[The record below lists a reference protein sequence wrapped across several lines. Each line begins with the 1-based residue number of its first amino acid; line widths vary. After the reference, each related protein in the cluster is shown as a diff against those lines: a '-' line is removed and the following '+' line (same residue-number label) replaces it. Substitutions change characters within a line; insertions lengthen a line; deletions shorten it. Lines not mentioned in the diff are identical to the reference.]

1 MIQSREYLDL
11 AERKKSWGWAPAI
24 ALTLAAGLL
33 IIAASDVL
41 ARQGLGGGEFLFW
54 TGLAVLIFPP
64 ALRLTA
70 SRASRRERIAVVVL
84 AGLAFY
90 AVKVMQSPYAFTYA
104 DEFIHAFN
112 VTQIQRSGGLF
123 QPNPILQV
131 TPYYPG
137 LEIVTSALVSM
148 GGLSVFSAGV
158 IVIGLA
164 RLILMLSLYLFYE
177 QVGGS
182 GRVAGMAALIYASNP
197 NFLFWSSQFSY
208 ESLAL
213 PLAMMVLF
221 IIARRDRENN
231 QANYRALTLLAVLG
245 ILVVVI
251 THHLSSYFLVGFLTI
266 WVILS
271 VLIPLNAL
279 YWLGIRS
286 VDRDQQSSYRVAPFF
301 YNGIKFKKT
310 ALARIRGPRWLA
322 LVALLMAVAWLA
334 VVATNTLSYLFPVL
348 GGALGSV
355 VNIAFGLQSPRLLF
369 TTPTN
374 TSLPLWA
381 QLVALLSVLIALA
394 GAPLGIIKYWQRY
407 RGKGVTLILVLMGLA
422 YFGFLVLRLSP
433 QAWETA
439 NRASE
444 FLYLGLAFLLAIG
457 AVELWRQSRFPWI
470 GKIFFTFCV
479 TILVFGGVIAG
490 WPQGLVL
497 QQPSVAQVG
506 SFIIVPEGQSVAQW
520 TLAAL
525 GPGNRIGSDPS
536 NARLLLLY
544 GDQVAYS
551 SSTPDIQGIL
561 RSPTFPNWQLQE
573 LRKYSIGYLVVDK
586 RLVSR
591 DAMTGYFFNPS
602 QAAAVSLNTGG
613 ISSNFLNGS
622 QLVDPRDYAKFDQV
636 AGVSRIL
643 DSGNIIIYDFIK
655 VPASK

>member
-1 MIQSREYLDL
+1 MQAREFLDRS
-11 AERKKSWGWAPAI
+11 ERRRSWGWAPAI

-41 ARQGLGGGEFLFW
+41 ARQGLGGSEILFW
-54 TGLAVLIFPP
+54 IGLAVLVMPP

-70 SRASRRERIAVVVL
+70 SRASRRERMAIVVL
-84 AGLAFY
+84 TGLAFY
-90 AVKVMQSPYAFTYA
+90 AVKVMQSPYGFTYA

-112 VTQIQRSGGLF
+112 VNQIQRSGGLF
-123 QPNPILQV
+123 QPNPILPV

-137 LEIVTSALVSM
+137 LEILTSSLVSM
-148 GGLSVFSAGV
+148 GGMDVFTAGL

-213 PLAMMVLF
+213 PLAMLVLF

-231 QANYRALTLLAVLG
+231 PANYRALTILAVLG
-245 ILVVVI
+245 LAVVII

-266 WVILS
+266 WAVLS
-271 VLIPLNAL
+271 ILIPLNAL
-279 YWLGIRS
+279 RWLGIRS
-286 VDRDQQSSYRVAPFF
+286 VDRTRPVSYLVAPFF

-322 LVALLMAVAWLA
+322 LVAILMAGAWLILVAWI
-334 VVATNTLSYLFPVL
+334 TISYLYPVL
-348 GGALGSV
+348 SRAILSIF
-355 VNIAFGLQSPRLLF
+355 NIIAGLQLPRLLF
-369 TTPTN
+369 STPTS

-381 QLVALLSVLIALA
+381 QFTAILSVLIAAA
-394 GAPLGIIKYWQRY
+394 GVPLGLVKFWQRY

-422 YFGFLVLRLSP
+422 YFGFLALRLSP

-457 AVELWRQSRFPWI
+457 AVSLWRQSRFPWV
-470 GKIFFTFCV
+470 GKIVFMVCV
-479 TILVFGGVIAG
+479 GILVFGGVIAG
-490 WPQGLVL
+490 WPQGLDL
-497 QQPSVAQVG
+497 QQPTVAQVG
-506 SFIIVPEGQSVAQW
+506 SFIAVPEGQAVAQW
-520 TLAAL
+520 SQAAL
-525 GPGNRIGSDPS
+525 GPGNRIGADPS

-551 SSTPDIQGIL
+551 SSTPDIQDIL
-561 RSPTFPNWQLQE
+561 RTPGFPPWQIKELQ
-573 LRKYSIGYLVVDK
+573 KYSIGYLLVDR

-602 QAAAVSLNTGG
+602 QTAAISLNTGG
-613 ISSNFLNGS
+613 LTAGFLNGS
-622 QLVDPRDYAKFDQV
+622 QLVDPKVSGKFDRV

-643 DSGNIIIYDFIK
+643 DSGDIIIYDFIK
-655 VPASK
+655 VPAK

>member
-1 MIQSREYLDL
+1 MIQSREFIDL
-11 AERKKSWGWAPAI
+11 KERRKSWGWAPAI
-24 ALTLAAGLL
+24 SLTLAAGLL

-41 ARQGLGGGEFLFW
+41 ARQGLGGGELLFW
-54 TGLAVLIFPP
+54 IGLAVLILPP

-90 AVKVMQSPYAFTYA
+90 AVKIMQSPYGFTYA

-112 VTQIQRSGGLF
+112 VTQIQNSGGLF
-123 QPNPILQV
+123 QPNPILPV

-137 LEIVTSALVSM
+137 LEILTSALATM
-148 GGLSVFSAGV
+148 GGLSVFSAGL

-213 PLAMMVLF
+213 PLGLMVLF
-221 IIARRDRENN
+221 VIARRDRENN
-231 QANYRALTLLAVLG
+231 HANYRALTILAVLG
-245 ILVVVI
+245 IAVVVI
-251 THHLSSYFLVGFLTI
+251 THHLSSYFLVIFLTI
-266 WVILS
+266 WAVLS

-279 YWLGIRS
+279 RWLGIRA
-286 VDRDQQSSYRVAPFF
+286 VDRTKHISYLVAPFF

-310 ALARIRGPRWLA
+310 ALSRIRGPRWLA
-322 LVALLMAVAWLA
+322 LLAILLAGAWLFL
-334 VVATNTLSYLFPVL
+334 VARITINYLYPVL
-348 GGALGSV
+348 SRAVLSV
-355 VNIAFGLQSPRLLF
+355 VNIIAGLQSPRLLF
-369 TTPTN
+369 TTPTS
-374 TSLPLWA
+374 TTLPLWA
-381 QLVALLSVLIALA
+381 QIVAILSVLVALA
-394 GAPLGIIKYWQRY
+394 GVPLGLVKFWQRY
-407 RGKGVTLILVLMGLA
+407 RGRGISLLLVLMGLA

-457 AVELWRQSRFPWI
+457 AVELWRKSRFPWI
-470 GKIFFTFCV
+470 GKTVFMLCV
-479 TILVFGGVIAG
+479 GILVFGGVIAG
-490 WPQGLVL
+490 WPQGLDL
-497 QQPSVAQVG
+497 QQPALAQVG
-506 SFIIVPEGQSVAQW
+506 PFIIAPEGQAVARW
-520 TLAAL
+520 SLASL
-525 GPGNRIGSDPS
+525 GPGNRMGADPS

-544 GDQVAYS
+544 GNQVAYS
-551 SSTPDIQGIL
+551 SSTPDIQDIL
-561 RSPTFPNWQLQE
+561 RTPTFATWMLQE
-573 LRKYSIGYLVVDK
+573 LQKNSIGYLVVDR

-591 DAMTGYFFNPS
+591 DAMTGYFFDPS
-602 QAAAVSLNTGG
+602 HAAAVSLNTGG
-613 ISSNFLNGS
+613 LTSGFLNGS
-622 QLVDPRDYAKFDQV
+622 KLADPQVYGKFDQV

-643 DSGNIIIYDFIK
+643 DSGDIIIYDFIK
-655 VPASK
+655 APALK